1 MPAVEAKAAVKGLL
15 KGLGEVKTAVQR
27 SAVQR
32 GSFKGTEITMAGHI
46 PGGVTLHRAELGIKV
61 DLKPP
66 RPWKV
71 EQVWVVGGGKKSWRV
86 KEDSL

>member
-1 MPAVEAKAAVKGLL
+1 MSTAFRQLQKGRLQWLDTSQVERAA
-15 KGLGEVKTAVQR
+15 
-27 SAVQR
+27 
-32 GSFKGTEITMAGHI
+32 
-46 PGGVTLHRAELGIKV
+46 LHRAEHGIKV

-66 RPWKV
+66 RPWKA